1 MTSKEVRG
9 MRFDLTKEQQQLKQE
24 IRTYLETHI
33 TSELLE
39 ELKHTPDGGPIWR
52 EYIKQMGK
60 DGWLG
65 IGWPVEYGGQG
76 RTPLEQYIFLEEVDR
91 SGVNIPFITLETVGP
106 TLMKLGT
113 EKQKEYFLPRILN
126 GEVEIAVGYS
136 EPQAG
141 TDLAA
146 LETRAEKDGEDYI
159 INGQKVFTTMAHV
172 ADYIWLAARTD
183 PNVPKHKGIS
193 IFLVPTNTPGFSVTP
208 MNLMGERSNVT
219 YYDNVRVSKDALV
232 GKENMGWHYI
242 TTQLSLE
249 RLMLSTYSKMKRTV
263 EETIEWAKE
272 TVIEGKPVFEQEWVQ
287 EKLSE
292 LTVKIAVLKQLN
304 YRAAWG
310 HGNEKAAHYRPSMNK
325 VYAAELHQEVYDT
338 CMQIMGMYGQLRSD
352 SEWAPIKGKAESHA
366 KKHVV
371 FLFGGGASE
380 VMRDLIARFA
390 LELPKS

>member
-1 MTSKEVRG
+1 
-9 MRFDLTKEQQQLKQE
+9 MRFELTKEQQQLKQE

-33 TSELLE
+33 TPELLE

-52 EYIKQMGK
+52 EYIKQMGR

-65 IGWPVEYGGQG
+65 IGWPKEYGGQG

-113 EKQKEYFLPRILN
+113 EKQKEYFLPRILK

-146 LETRAEKDGEDYI
+146 LETRAEKDGDDYI

-172 ADYIWLAARTD
+172 SDYIWLAARTD

-193 IFLVPTNTPGFSVTP
+193 IFLVPTNAPGFSVTP
-208 MNLMGERSNVT
+208 MNLMGERSNVS

-232 GKENMGWHYI
+232 GEENMGWQYI

-272 TVIEGKPVFEQEWVQ
+272 TVVDGKTVFEQDWVQ

-292 LTVKIAVLKQLN
+292 LIVKITVLKHLN

-310 HGNEKAAHYRPSMNK
+310 HSNEKAGHYRPSMNK

-338 CMQIMGMYGQLRSD
+338 CMQIMGMYGQLSSD
-352 SEWAPIKGKAESHA
+352 SKWAPIKGRAESHA

-380 VMRDLIARFA
+380 VMRDLVARFA
-390 LELPKS
+390 LELPKT

>member
-1 MTSKEVRG
+1 
-9 MRFDLTKEQQQLKQE
+9 MRFDLTEEQQQLKQE
-24 IRTYLETHI
+24 IRKYLETHI
-33 TSELLE
+33 TQELLKE
-39 ELKHTPDGGPIWR
+39 VKENPEGGPLWR
-52 EYIKQMGK
+52 EYVRQMGK

-65 IGWPVEYGGQG
+65 IGWPAEYGGQG
-76 RTPLEQYIFLEEVDR
+76 RTALEQYIFLEEVDR
-91 SGVNIPFITLETVGP
+91 SGVIIPFITLETVGP
-106 TLMKLGT
+106 TLMKLGS
-113 EKQKEYFLPRILN
+113 KQQKEYFLPKILR

-146 LETRAEKDGEDYI
+146 LETRAEKDGDDYI

-183 PNVPKHKGIS
+183 PNAPKHKGIS
-193 IFLVPTNTPGFSVTP
+193 IFLIPTNAPGFSVTP
-208 MNLMGERSNVT
+208 MNLMGEKSNVS

-232 GKENMGWHYI
+232 GEENMGWQYI

-272 TVIEGKPVFEQEWVQ
+272 TIIEGKPVFEQEWVQ
-287 EKLSE
+287 ERLAE
-292 LTVKIAVLKQLN
+292 LTVKIAVLKNLN
-304 YRAAWG
+304 YRAAWS
-310 HGNEKAAHYRPSMNK
+310 HANEPAAHYRPSMNK
-325 VYAAELHQEVYDT
+325 VFAAELHQEVYDT
-338 CMQIMGMYGQLRSD
+338 CMQIMGMYGQLLPDSD
-352 SEWAPIKGKAESHA
+352 KAPIEGRAA
-366 KKHVV
+366 ALAQKHVV

-390 LELPKS
+390 LGLPKTP